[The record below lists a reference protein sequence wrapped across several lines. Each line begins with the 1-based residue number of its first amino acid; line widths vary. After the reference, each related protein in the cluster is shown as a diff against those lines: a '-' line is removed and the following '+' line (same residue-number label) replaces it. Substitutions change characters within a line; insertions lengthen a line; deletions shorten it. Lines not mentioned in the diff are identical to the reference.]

1 MRAPGG
7 HPGACDHQC
16 RPGPPEAARASRGA
30 LGVACGHRALWL
42 EQRGVP
48 VELRPRHA
56 GPGTGIRGQG
66 PAPARQSRPRSPTS
80 GYRAGIC
87 ARPPGQCGPPARLR
101 GCASPGARRPLTHPP
116 TPPARTRPGRPFQK
130 AGAQGPTPQE
140 EGLTGTYLSRGRER
154 LGLTSPGRGALR
166 SSPPE
171 SCLCGTPLPP
181 PPARA
186 QRAPSPCTP
195 KGAHPSRVGWSG
207 PAQVRAPALWAGG
220 RACTSPGT
228 GPLGWP
234 GKQGGRDRETG
245 WAAGRGDLPRPP
257 SSSPR
262 ANSRVGLRVTGW
274 VCVSG

>member
-181 PPARA
+181 PPHVLSVPLP
-186 QRAPSPCTP
+186 RAPPR
-195 KGAHPSRVGWSG
+195 AHTRPGLGGQGLHKSGHRPSG
-207 PAQVRAPALWAGG
+207 PGAGPVQVRAPALWDGQG
-220 RACTSPGT
+220 NRVGET
-228 GPLGWP
+228 
-234 GKQGGRDRETG
+234 GKQGGRPGGAICHD
-245 WAAGRGDLPRPP
+245 
-257 SSSPR
+257 PR
-262 ANSRVGLRVTGW
+262 AALQGLIQG
-274 VCVSG
+274 